1 MPFHSAILPITKAF
15 SFSSSRYVSLDDE
28 EWPQQHG
35 RTSSSLSAEAAS
47 AVISREVSSDSAERD
62 RISSR
67 YTLPKKTWNRF
78 QEIYVPIASDTAPQL
93 APLPRQPSFA
103 AGVPAILRPSLAERL
118 SKSRSNS
125 LSKYQSLRSK
135 RRVAKRSKSRE
146 ALITDE
152 DKIPPFPKPPHG
164 TKRRPR
170 PIKAIYPPC
179 RLSPPRTPTQEPLTL
194 HDLGQDYSRYP
205 HYHPHGK
212 RTSNSVSISALPTG
226 GAATAVTALSE
237 STNKTLVA
245 SPIEKTILKS
255 SSSASSHEKHDEK
268 AFFPYLDDRIGAP
281 SLAEHGYN
289 FPMYSNEKENDDEMH
304 IPSAEDDIRLRPTLR
319 DYLVKGQLCS
329 LIGMIS
335 LFLGL
340 FVLLIMFPVLCYV
353 GAVEFNF
360 QYDTPLRN
368 INNTGIGDQFKW
380 DWINGKNYSLF
391 SNMRTSLID
400 PTTPNHAKTR
410 PAMDGSTL
418 ELVYSDEFND
428 AGRTFYPGDDPYWT
442 APDMWYG
449 STQDLEWYDPDAV
462 TTSGGTLL
470 LQLEKFRNHGL
481 DFRSGMLNSWNQV
494 CFKGGALEVSISLA
508 GPGGV
513 QGLWPGAWTM
523 GNLGRP
529 GYRASTDGTWPYTY
543 NSCDAGITPNQ
554 SSTDGLSVLPGQK
567 LASCTCP
574 GEDHPTPGKGRG
586 APEID
591 VLEGSANGA
600 SKMGIVTQSLQ
611 VAPFDIW
618 WRPNYDFMAITNDN
632 ITSMNTYCGGPSQQ
646 AISGVTT
653 VNKDWY
659 DGLEYQKYAFEY
671 TPGQGSKSNIGWFVG
686 DEPTMSMTGD
696 AIGPNGN
703 VGARLISEEPM
714 SVVLNLG
721 MSNSWTQIDWDHLK
735 FPTAMRV
742 DYVRWYQK
750 KGQRSVTC
758 DPVGW
763 ETTGYIEKHAKA
775 YENMNLTV
783 CVVWKAGWSD
793 LVADFLA

>member
-1 MPFHSAILPITKAF
+1 
-15 SFSSSRYVSLDDE
+15 
-28 EWPQQHG
+28 
-35 RTSSSLSAEAAS
+35 
-47 AVISREVSSDSAERD
+47 
-62 RISSR
+62 
-67 YTLPKKTWNRF
+67 
-78 QEIYVPIASDTAPQL
+78 
-93 APLPRQPSFA
+93 
-103 AGVPAILRPSLAERL
+103 
-118 SKSRSNS
+118 
-125 LSKYQSLRSK
+125 
-135 RRVAKRSKSRE
+135 
-146 ALITDE
+146 
-152 DKIPPFPKPPHG
+152 
-164 TKRRPR
+164 
-170 PIKAIYPPC
+170 
-179 RLSPPRTPTQEPLTL
+179 
-194 HDLGQDYSRYP
+194 
-205 HYHPHGK
+205 
-212 RTSNSVSISALPTG
+212 
-226 GAATAVTALSE
+226 
-237 STNKTLVA
+237 
-245 SPIEKTILKS
+245 
-255 SSSASSHEKHDEK
+255 
-268 AFFPYLDDRIGAP
+268 
-281 SLAEHGYN
+281 
-289 FPMYSNEKENDDEMH
+289 MYSNENENDDEMH
-304 IPSAEDDIRLRPTLR
+304 VPSAEDDVLLKPKLR
-319 DYLVKGQLCS
+319 DYMVRGQLCS
-329 LIGMIS
+329 LIGLIF
-335 LFLGL
+335 LFIGL
-340 FVLLIMFPVLCYV
+340 LLLFIVFPVMCYV
-353 GAVEFNF
+353 GIVEK
-360 QYDTPLRN
+360 QYDTPLQN
-368 INNTGIGDQFKW
+368 INNTGIGDEFKW
-380 DWINGKNYSLF
+380 DWINGNNYSLF
-391 SNMRTSLID
+391 VNMRTSLID
-400 PTTPNHAKTR
+400 PTTPDRAKTR

-462 TTSGGTLL
+462 TTSDGTLL

-481 DFRSGMLNSWNQV
+481 DFRSGMLNSWNQI
-494 CFKGGALEVSISLA
+494 CFKGGALEISISLA

-543 NSCDAGITPNQ
+543 DSCDAGITPNQ

-574 GEDHPTPGKGRG
+574 GEDHPTPGRGRG

-618 WRPNYDFMAITNDN
+618 WRPNYDFMAIADDN

-659 DGLEYQKYAFEY
+659 DGTEYQKYAFEY
-671 TPGQGSKSNIGWFVG
+671 TPGAGSDSNIGWFVG

-721 MSNSWTQIDWDHLK
+721 ISNSWTQIDWDHLK
-735 FPTAMRV
+735 FPAAMRV
-742 DYVRWYQK
+742 DYVRWYQR
-750 KGQRSVTC
+750 KGQGSVTC

-763 ETTGYIEKHAKA
+763 ETTGYIERHAKA
-775 YENMNLTV
+775 YQNMNLTV
-783 CVVWKAGWSD
+783 CVCVLKELGVDKANLCSTD
-793 LVADFLA
+793 LGRNGLWMAETSVEQPVLALLFTLIRPSPF

>member
-15 SFSSSRYVSLDDE
+15 SLSSSRYVSLDDE
-28 EWPQQHG
+28 DWSQQYG

-47 AVISREVSSDSAERD
+47 AAISREVSSDWDKRD
-62 RISSR
+62 QVSSR
-67 YTLPKKTWNRF
+67 STLPRKTSDRS
-78 QEIYVPIASDTAPQL
+78 QEGHVPIASATAPQL
-93 APLPRQPSFA
+93 APLPRQPSLA
-103 AGVPAILRPSLAERL
+103 AGVPSILRPSLAERL

-125 LSKYQSLRSK
+125 LSKYQSRRSK
-135 RRVAKRSKSRE
+135 RQGARRTKSRE

-152 DKIPPFPKPPHG
+152 DKLPPFPTPPQG
-164 TKRRPR
+164 RKRRPK

-205 HYHPHGK
+205 HCHPHGK
-212 RTSNSVSISALPTG
+212 RTSNTISTSALPTG
-226 GAATAVTALSE
+226 GAVTAVTALSE
-237 STNKTLVA
+237 STDKTLVA
-245 SPIEKTILKS
+245 SPMGKTIFKS

-268 AFFPYLDDRIGAP
+268 PFFPYLDDRIGAP

-289 FPMYSNEKENDDEMH
+289 FPMYSSEKENDDEMH
-304 IPSAEDDIRLRPTLR
+304 IPSAEDDVRLKPTLR
-319 DYLVKGQLCS
+319 DYLARGRLCS
-329 LIGMIS
+329 LIGMSFFFI
-335 LFLGL
+335 G
-340 FVLLIMFPVLCYV
+340 LLILFIVFPVMFYV
-353 GAVEFNF
+353 QFDH
-360 QYDTPLRN
+360 QYNTPLQNTN
-368 INNTGIGDQFKW
+368 ITGIGDQFKW

-391 SNMRTSLID
+391 SNVRTSLID
-400 PTTPNHAKTR
+400 PTTPDHAKTR

-462 TTSGGTLL
+462 TTSDGTLL

-481 DFRSGMLNSWNQV
+481 DFRSGMLNSWNQI
-494 CFKGGALEVSISLA
+494 CFKGGALEISISLA
-508 GPGGV
+508 GPAGV

-618 WRPNYDFMAITNDN
+618 WRPNYDFMAIADDN

-671 TPGQGSKSNIGWFVG
+671 TPGQGGDGNIGWFVG
-686 DEPTMSMTGD
+686 NEPTISMTGD

-721 MSNSWTQIDWDHLK
+721 ISNSWTQIDWDHLK
-735 FPTAMRV
+735 FPAAMRV
-742 DYVRWYQK
+742 DYVRWYQR
-750 KGQRSVTC
+750 KGEGSVTC

-763 ETTGYIEKHAKA
+763 ETTGYIERHPKA

-783 CVVWKAGWSD
+783 CCFLCFSCGLGGWWHW
-793 LVADFLA
+793 LMW